1 MGTIINKCNQPLNLQ
16 TGTIPDVSGA
26 LKDQFQYMTFELVS
40 KVVEGFQVLE
50 TGTNVS
56 FWGMIMP
63 LSQRLLQLKPEGQ
76 RAWTWLSI
84 FAEPATSLEVD
95 DVIIYNGVQTRIM
108 AKTDYSL
115 YGYVSYEAVQ
125 DWTGSGP

>member
-1 MGTIINKCNQPLNLQ
+1 MGTIINGANQPLNVQ
-16 TGTIPDVSGA
+16 TGSIPDVSGA
-26 LKDQFQYMTFELVS
+26 LKDRFQNITFEAVS
-40 KVVEGFQVLE
+40 KSAVGFQVQE
-50 TGTNVS
+50 SGTPVN
-56 FWGMIMP
+56 FWGMILP

-76 RAWTWLSI
+76 RAWTWLAI
-84 FAEPATSLEVD
+84 YAEPALNLDVD
-95 DVIIYNGVQTRIM
+95 DVFIWNGIQTRVM